1 MTILDRFRLDDRRA
15 LVTGGGRGLGRVIA
29 QALAEAGADVSL
41 AGRSLDTVR
50 AAAREIAQ
58 TTGRKTLALGAHVAV
73 AAEVERL
80 VREVE
85 AGLGPVD
92 ILVNNAGVNIRGPV
106 GELGEAD
113 WDAVVDTNM
122 KAPFLCARAL
132 GAGMCARGWGRVI
145 NLGSILS
152 TVSLAGR
159 APYCAS
165 KAGVLGLTRVLALEW
180 AKHGVTVNAI
190 CPGPFG
196 TDMNLPLRDDPA
208 KYQAFVEKIPLGRWG
223 ELHEIAGAAVF
234 LASDAA
240 SFVTGS
246 ALYVDGAVTPAGVR
260 GAAQAPGSVARPWSF
275 SPASRCGSSSPQA
288 ISGVPARP
296 AARSPRSPS
305 SPRSPPPPS
314 TSAAPRPR

>member
-1 MTILDRFRLDDRRA
+1 MARVAF
-15 LVTGGGRGLGRVIA
+15 VTGGTRGIGRAIVQRLSEDGVRVAAGYSGNDEAA
-29 QALAEAGADVSL
+29 QATA
-41 AGRSLDTVR
+41 R
-50 AAAREIAQ
+50 ATGCFVVKGNVGSFEDCAR
-58 TTGRKTLALGAHVAV
+58 AV
-73 AAEVERL
+73 Q
-80 VREVE
+80 EVE
-85 AGLGPVD
+85 AELGPVD

-106 GELGEAD
+106 EELGEAD

-122 KAPFLCARAL
+122 KAPFLCSRAL
-132 GAGMCARGWGRVI
+132 GVGMCARGWGRVI

-234 LASDAA
+234 LASEAA

-246 ALYVDGAVTPAGVR
+246 ALYVDGGWTAT
-260 GAAQAPGSVARPWSF
+260 
-275 SPASRCGSSSPQA
+275 
-288 ISGVPARP
+288 
-296 AARSPRSPS
+296 
-305 SPRSPPPPS
+305 
-314 TSAAPRPR
+314 